1 MNITVIGALGDVG
14 SAVAKNA
21 VDKGHRVNGFD
32 VSKANI
38 AKLGPAQDKVAFFEG
53 DVMDKA
59 SLLPAMEG
67 VNAVIATLRL
77 TPEQMK
83 KGRGYKE
90 VELQGVK
97 NVVEAAKGKGAKKF
111 VHISVDG
118 VGPGCVSDM
127 YQAKFQAEEAIR
139 NSGMD
144 YTIFRSSGLFKDFD
158 FFFIPQVLK
167 MGDAGSTWFFGP
179 LDIHLCP
186 LSHFDLAQCMV
197 SAVDNP
203 KASNKTVTMGG
214 PDCLTQGE
222 LLNMIAKE
230 AGLKANYTTGM
241 SKEALIQS
249 IKANPQQS
257 FFTAEQISDFI
268 VDSKIDHSVIK
279 NMFGV
284 EFQRVGDYLKQ
295 AVPRVKTAMAS
306 QQKQ

>member
-1 MNITVIGALGDVG
+1 MNIVVIGALGDVG
-14 SAVAKNA
+14 SAVAKCA
-21 VDKGHRVNGFD
+21 VEKGHRVAAFD
-32 VSKANI
+32 VSKANM
-38 AKLGPAQDKVAFFEG
+38 AKLGTAQEKVSFFEG
-53 DVMDKA
+53 DVMNKA
-59 SLLPAMEG
+59 SLLPAMQG

-83 KGRGYKE
+83 QGRGYKE
-90 VELQGVK
+90 VELQGIK
-97 NVVEAAKGKGAKKF
+97 NVVDAAKEKGGKKF

-118 VGPGCVSDM
+118 VGPNCMSDM

-139 NSGMD
+139 TSGMD

-167 MGDAGSTWFFGP
+167 MGDAGTTWFYGP

-197 SAVDNP
+197 SAVENP
-203 KASNKTVTMGG
+203 KASNKTITMGG

-222 LLNMIAKE
+222 LLNMIARE
-230 AGLKANYTTGM
+230 AGLKAHYTTGM

-268 VDSKIDHSVIK
+268 VDSKIDHSVIRD
-279 NMFGV
+279 MFGV
-284 EFQRVGDYLKQ
+284 EFQRVGDYIKQ
-295 AVPRVKTAMAS
+295 AVPRVKAAMAS
-306 QQKQ
+306 QPKH

>member
-1 MNITVIGALGDVG
+1 MNIVVIGAVGDVG
-14 SAVAKNA
+14 SAVTKCA
-21 VDKGHRVNGFD
+21 VEKGHRVAAFD
-32 VSKANI
+32 VSRANM
-38 AKLGPAQDKVAFFEG
+38 AKLGPAQEKVSFFEG

-59 SLLPAMEG
+59 YLLPAMQG

-90 VELQGVK
+90 VELQGIK
-97 NVVEAAKGKGAKKF
+97 NVVQAAKEKGGKKF

-118 VGPGCVSDM
+118 VGPNCVSDM

-167 MGDAGSTWFFGP
+167 MGDAATTWFYGP
-179 LDIHLCP
+179 LDIHMCP

-203 KASNKTVTMGG
+203 KASNKTITMGG

-230 AGLKANYTTGM
+230 AGLKANYTKGM

-268 VDSKIDHSVIK
+268 VDSKIDHSVIRG
-279 NMFGV
+279 MFGV
-284 EFQRVGDYLKQ
+284 EFQRVGDYIRQ
-295 AVPRVKTAMAS
+295 AVPRVKAAMAS
-306 QQKQ
+306 QPKH

>member
-1 MNITVIGALGDVG
+1 MNIVVIGALGDLG
-14 SAVAKNA
+14 SAVVKCA
-21 VDKGHRVNGFD
+21 VEKGHRVAAFD
-32 VSKANI
+32 VSKANM
-38 AKLGPAQDKVAFFEG
+38 AKLGPAQEKVSFFEG

-59 SLLPAMEG
+59 SILPAMQE

-97 NVVEAAKGKGAKKF
+97 NAVESAKEKGAKKF
-111 VHISVDG
+111 VQISVDG
-118 VGPGCVSDM
+118 VGPDCVSDM

-167 MGDAGSTWFFGP
+167 MGDAATTWFFGP

-203 KASNKTVTMGG
+203 KASNKTVAIGG
-214 PDCLTQGE
+214 PDRLTQGE
-222 LLNMIAKE
+222 LVNMIARE
-230 AGLKANYTTGM
+230 AGLKANYTAGM

-284 EFQRVGDYLKQ
+284 EFQRVGDYIKQ
-295 AVPRVKTAMAS
+295 AVPRVKAAMAG
-306 QQKQ
+306 QPKQ

>member
-1 MNITVIGALGDVG
+1 MNIVVIGALGDVG
-14 SAVAKNA
+14 SAVAKSA
-21 VDKGHRVNGFD
+21 VEKGHRVAAFD
-32 VSKANI
+32 VSMANM
-38 AKLGPAQDKVAFFEG
+38 AKLGPAQEKVSFFEG

-59 SLLPAMEG
+59 SILPAMQG

-83 KGRGYKE
+83 KGRGYQE
-90 VELQGVK
+90 VELQGIK
-97 NVVEAAKGKGAKKF
+97 NVVEAAKEKGAQKF

-118 VGPGCVSDM
+118 VGPNCVSDM

-158 FFFIPQVLK
+158 AFFIPQVLK
-167 MGDAGSTWFFGP
+167 MGDAATTWFYGP

-186 LSHFDLAQCMV
+186 LSHFDLAHCMV
-197 SAVDNP
+197 SAADNP
-203 KASNKTVTMGG
+203 KASNKTIAMGG

-222 LLNMIAKE
+222 LLHMIARE
-230 AGLKANYTTGM
+230 AGVKANYTTGM

-268 VDSKIDHSVIK
+268 VDSKIDHSVIRD
-279 NMFGV
+279 MFGV
-284 EFQRVGDYLKQ
+284 AFQRVGDYLRQ
-295 AVPRVKTAMAS
+295 SVPRVKAAMAS
-306 QQKQ
+306 QPKQ